1 MTAKEYLWQYQDLL
15 RDIKNL
21 EMKAAQTEALA
32 TSGGAFVSFVQ
43 TEDGEAIMDRVQT
56 SGTSDRVAEIAVAV
70 ADMRAE
76 ITRKTACAIVKLGE
90 ITRTIDM
97 VRDARLRELLY
108 RRYID
113 GQKFER
119 ISTEMHYTFRWLMVL
134 NKKALVASQN
144 ILDKQKRT

>member
-32 TSGGAFVSFVQ
+32 TSAGTYVSFVM
-43 TEDGEAIMDRVQT
+43 TEDGEAVMDRVQT
-56 SGTSDRVAEIAVAV
+56 SGISDKVAEVAVAV

-76 ITRKTACAIVKLGE
+76 IARKTAGAIDKMKE
-90 ITRTIDM
+90 ISTTIDK
-97 VRDARLRELLY
+97 VKDARLRELLY

-113 GQKFER
+113 GQRLDK
-119 ISTEMHYTFRWLMVL
+119 ISSQMHYAFSWVVKL
-134 NKKALVASQN
+134 NRRALAEIQAL
-144 ILDKQKRT
+144 IDKEGL